1 MIIPAF
7 FNTIDICERMFY
19 SHYNEYLQ
27 GGFNMLDWI
36 CTKLERKAAEKQ
48 HEIIKLQWQKAKLQQ
63 LIDQKKREREKENES
78 REVE

>member
-36 CTKLERKAAEKQ
+36 CTKLEDKAAEKQ
-48 HEIIKLQWQKAKLQQ
+48 HEVIKLQWQKAKLQQ
-63 LIDQKKREREKENES
+63 LLDQKKKREQEHGQSKTE
-78 REVE
+78 

>member
-1 MIIPAF
+1 
-7 FNTIDICERMFY
+7 
-19 SHYNEYLQ
+19 
-27 GGFNMLDWI
+27 MLDWI